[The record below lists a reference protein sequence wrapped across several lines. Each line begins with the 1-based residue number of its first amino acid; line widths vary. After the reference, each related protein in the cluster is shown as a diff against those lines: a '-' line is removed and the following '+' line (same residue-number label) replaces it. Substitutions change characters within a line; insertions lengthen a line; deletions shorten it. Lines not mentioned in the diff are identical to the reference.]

1 MLCYP
6 YCSNIVTEE
15 ARTIEEKKLISK
27 KELLARFS
35 ISYGALYRYKRKG
48 LIPEEWFI
56 KKAAPTG
63 QETYFPEELVC
74 ERMALILA
82 ARDESSLEELA
93 ARLNGAGVRQSVLVL
108 ETAYGKKRFPLSE
121 ILSAY
126 REDGDGG
133 RRELTGLIKGPVD
146 PDGKEK

>member
-15 ARTIEEKKLISK
+15 VRTIEEKKLISK

-82 ARDESSLEELA
+82 ARDESSLEKLA
-93 ARLNGAGVRQSVLVL
+93 ARLNGVGVRQSVLVL
-108 ETAYGKKRFPLSE
+108 ETAYE
-121 ILSAY
+121 IFSAY

-133 RRELTGLIKGPVD
+133 RRELTGVIKGPVD